1 MGMND
6 KDILEYLQNNPN
18 ERLAIENK
26 IVKHNLHKALLELI
40 SKSIKSI
47 KIENAEDISTL
58 LELDLLI
65 NKYNFK

>member
-1 MGMND
+1 MND

-26 IVKHNLHKALLELI
+26 IVKYNLHKALTELI
-40 SKSIKSI
+40 SKSIEAI
-47 KIENAEDISTL
+47 KIENAEDLRTL